1 MIMSYAALKMI
12 HVTSVAISYLLFSLR
27 SVWMMQGSA
36 ALQQRW
42 VKITPHVV
50 DTVLLTSAIALAIMI
65 HQNPIHNSW
74 LSAKV
79 VGLLLYIGFGMIAL
93 RFGKTRK
100 ARIFAWIAAQI
111 VFFYIVLVAV
121 TKNPL
126 LFSFTS

>member
-1 MIMSYAALKMI
+1 MSYAALKML
-12 HVTSVAISYLLFSLR
+12 HVISVAVSYLLFSLR

-42 VKITPHVV
+42 VKITPHIV
-50 DTVLLTSAIALAIMI
+50 DTVLLASAIALAIMI
-65 HQNPIHNSW
+65 HQDPIHNSW

-79 VGLLLYIGFGMIAL
+79 AGLLLYIGLGMMAL
-93 RFGKTRK
+93 RFGKSRRTR
-100 ARIFAWIAAQI
+100 ISAWIAAQI

-126 LFSFTS
+126 WFFFAS

>member
-1 MIMSYAALKMI
+1 MSYAALKML
-12 HVTSVAISYLLFSLR
+12 HVISVAVSYLLFSLR

-42 VKITPHVV
+42 VKITPHIV
-50 DTVLLTSAIALAIMI
+50 DTVLLASAIALAIMI
-65 HQNPIHNSW
+65 HQDPIHNSW

-79 VGLLLYIGFGMIAL
+79 AGLLLYIGLGMMAL
-93 RFGKTRK
+93 RFGKSRRTR
-100 ARIFAWIAAQI
+100 IYAWIAAQI

-126 LFSFTS
+126 WFFFAS

>member
-1 MIMSYAALKMI
+1 MSYAALKML
-12 HVTSVAISYLLFSLR
+12 HVISVAVSYLLFSLR

-42 VKITPHVV
+42 VKITPHIV
-50 DTVLLTSAIALAIMI
+50 DTVLLASAIALAIMI
-65 HQNPIHNSW
+65 HQDPIHNSW

-79 VGLLLYIGFGMIAL
+79 AGLLLYIGLGMMAL
-93 RFGKTRK
+93 RFGRSRRTR
-100 ARIFAWIAAQI
+100 ISAWIAAQI

-126 LFSFTS
+126 WFFFAS